1 MCLCCK
7 QTKSFS
13 FCFNTK
19 HPNAESIVTSG
30 SYLALAVGESNF
42 ATYKLILMSK
52 NLNFTSGF
60 SGNIIM
66 LRRSGAVV
74 GAYATLC

>member
-1 MCLCCK
+1 M
-7 QTKSFS
+7 
-13 FCFNTK
+13 
-19 HPNAESIVTSG
+19 
-30 SYLALAVGESNF
+30 LAVGESNF

-66 LRRSGAVV
+66 LRRSGAAAVPV
-74 GAYATLC
+74 YMDACAILHCDERWGGVEQTLCNARRT